1 SLMVAWQDIPWKHI
15 HRHVFRLQKRIY
27 RATEN
32 AGARD
37 LSPAGYAC
45 QASGHRGAE
54 CTETG
59 TLRSG
64 AAVGGAIRLLTVTSL
79 DGWGTRQKRRAEHVS
94 RVDTTRR
101 SSMKPLLASNAWKTM
116 AAVLAGIA
124 VVAMVGCQWQMVAL
138 DQTHTCL
145 PRHHRAPVSQTTAE
159 LHCPVRQCPM

>member
-1 SLMVAWQDIPWKHI
+1 MSQRQRAKTQGQSLMVAWQDMPWKHI

-32 AGARD
+32 AGARA

-64 AAVGGAIRLLTVTSL
+64 AAVGGAIRLPTVTCDPL
-79 DGWGTRQKRRAEHVS
+79 GEKGANHMLLGS
-94 RVDTTRR
+94 RMPEEAKVRGNVLERLR
-101 SSMKPLLASNAWKTM
+101 SSRYP
-116 AAVLAGIA
+116 
-124 VVAMVGCQWQMVAL
+124 
-138 DQTHTCL
+138 D
-145 PRHHRAPVSQTTAE
+145 R
-159 LHCPVRQCPM
+159 